1 MLKHECKKLLSEKHR
16 LDLYQF
22 VRKEIWEL
30 KEDLV
35 EDITAEMIVEN
46 ILVKHSI
53 LR

>member
-1 MLKHECKKLLSEKHR
+1 MLKHECKKLLAEKHR
-16 LDLYQF
+16 LDLYHY

-46 ILVKHSI
+46 ILAKHQ
-53 LR
+53 